1 MEVGGVERS
10 LISMLNNFDYENNEV
25 YKRDTP
31 EEFSEYVKQLITH
44 IDSNTS
50 IREYKTRSVN
60 TEVISC
66 ILDIIKNKEDIDF
79 VTEKMETISKRLLLK
94 EREAQ
99 STVSKITNVQK
110 GSLIQALL
118 YDAELDQFN
127 YLLAKVE
134 HTDFVDDSDF
144 SFKTDFQKI

>member
-1 MEVGGVERS
+1 MEIINQSIR
-10 LISMLNNFDYENNEV
+10 IIDYENNEV

-31 EEFSEYVKQLITH
+31 EEFSEYVKQLITY

-79 VTEKMETISKRLLLK
+79 VTEKTNYIKTIAAKGKR
-94 EREAQ
+94 
-99 STVSKITNVQK
+99 STKYCFKDYKCTK
-110 GSLIQALL
+110 RK
-118 YDAELDQFN
+118 FN
-127 YLLAKVE
+127 
-134 HTDFVDDSDF
+134 S
-144 SFKTDFQKI
+144 SFIV